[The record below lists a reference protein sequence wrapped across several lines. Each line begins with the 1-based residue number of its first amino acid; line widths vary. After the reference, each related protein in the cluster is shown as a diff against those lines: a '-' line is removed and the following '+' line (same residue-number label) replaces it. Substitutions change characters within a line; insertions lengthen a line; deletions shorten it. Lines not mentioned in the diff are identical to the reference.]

1 MNKKPS
7 TVSSIVKIPSRDIKP
22 QTTLLL
28 YVVAGGRCEFEGC
41 NKYVVRHPLTH
52 DYGNYGQRAHIVAF
66 KQGASRG
73 DEKDRPEDIN
83 SLENLMLL
91 CPPCHHLIDTVKPQD
106 YPRELLEKYKRE
118 HEERIFW
125 QTEAKPDYK
134 TTVVQFKAL
143 INGQMVD
150 IPVPNVK
157 AAVASSRRY
166 MNDPRGYLIDST
178 GVEGEGAAYYQ
189 AARDNIRIKVAK
201 LYAGGMDL
209 EKTQHISLFALA
221 PMPLLI
227 YLGNQLSNKIAVD
240 AFQRHRDT
248 DDWIWKTSGEPVGHQ
263 FGVVR
268 EGTDKTKV
276 ALLFSLSGTIGL
288 EKLPPVIMN
297 DFYVY
302 EITVATGIPNPMYLR
317 LKADLDNFRHTYR
330 EALRTLERAHP
341 SLTSIH
347 LFPACPAPVAVS
359 IGLDVLPKTDPAL
372 LVYDNDKAK
381 GGFNFVF
388 EVNGEVS

>member
-1 MNKKPS
+1 MTKK
-7 TVSSIVKIPSRDIKP
+7 TSSKSSVVKIPSRDIKP

-66 KQGASRG
+66 KKGGTRG
-73 DEKDRPEDIN
+73 DEGDRPEDIN
-83 SLENLMLL
+83 SLDNLMLL
-91 CPPCHHLIDTVKPQD
+91 CPPCHHLVDKVKPQD

-143 INGQMVD
+143 INGHMVD

-166 MNDPRGYLIDST
+166 MTDPRGYLIDLT
-178 GVEGEGAAYYQ
+178 GIKGDGAAFYL
-189 AARDNIRIKVAK
+189 AARESIKISVAK
-201 LYAGGMDL
+201 LYEGGMDL

-248 DDWIWKTSGEPVGHQ
+248 DDWVWKTSGDPVGHE
-263 FGVVR
+263 FKTVR

-276 ALLFSLSGTIGL
+276 ALLFSLSGTLGL
-288 EKLPPVIMN
+288 EKLPPVITP

-302 EITVATGIPNPMYLR
+302 EITVATGVPNPMYLR
-317 LKADLDNFRHTYR
+317 LKADLEDFRHLYR
-330 EALRTLERAHP
+330 RTLRVIESAHP
-341 SLTSIH
+341 ALTEIH
-347 LFPACPAPVAVS
+347 FFPACPAPVAVY
-359 IGLDVLPKTDPAL
+359 IGLDVLPKIDPAL
-372 LVYDNDKAK
+372 IVYDNDKAK

-388 EVNGEVS
+388 EVNGEKL